1 MRVVDLSQEIH
12 PDLKVFPSYPQPCI
26 LPWNKR
32 QITGFESEVIFM
44 AAHTGT
50 HIDAPYHF
58 DSDGLKVDQLPVDWL
73 LSQAVLI
80 DLGEVKARGKITAND
95 IRQVLKKTDAKI
107 EPNDVVIVK
116 TGWSVHADE
125 DRYVTD
131 YPGLTV
137 DAAKFLLESGMRAL
151 GVDSPDPDHPELAG
165 FPVHNLLLPKGR
177 LIIENL
183 SNLDQIDR
191 TRFKFMALPLKLK
204 AATGSPIRAVAV
216 LE

>member
-12 PDLKVFPSYPQPCI
+12 SDLKVFPSYPQPRI
-26 LPWNKR
+26 LAWNKR
-32 QITGFESEVIFM
+32 QVTGFESEVIFM

-50 HIDAPYHF
+50 HVDAPYHF
-58 DSDGLKVDQLPVDWL
+58 DPNGLKVNQLPLDWL

-80 DLGEVKARGKITAND
+80 DLGPVEAKRKITVSD
-95 IRQVLKKTDAKI
+95 LSRVLRDTNTKI

-116 TGWSVHADE
+116 TGWSLHAEE

-137 DAAKFLLESGMRAL
+137 DAAQFLLDSGMKAL
-151 GVDSPDPDHPELAG
+151 GVDSPDPDHPEISG
-165 FPVHNLLLPKGR
+165 FPVHNLLLPKGV

-191 TRFKFMALPLKLK
+191 RRFKFMALPLKLR